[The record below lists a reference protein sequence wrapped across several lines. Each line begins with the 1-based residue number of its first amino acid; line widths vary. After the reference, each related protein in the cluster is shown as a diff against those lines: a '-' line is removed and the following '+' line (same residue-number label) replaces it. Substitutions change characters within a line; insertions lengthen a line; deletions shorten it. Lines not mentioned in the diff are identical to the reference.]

1 MRVDAVT
8 KSIMSYHLPVL
19 SKEVLFFISTERS
32 GLIVDGTMGDGGH
45 SEAILKNTNP
55 KCRILGIDRDA
66 SALARAKKRLAV
78 FGDRV
83 TYAHGNFSDIKRIL
97 QEEGIMK
104 VDGFLLDLG
113 VSSPQID
120 VPGRGFSFMR
130 EGPLD
135 MRMNRE
141 DKVTAADLLATYS
154 DSELEFIIKTYGEE
168 RFYRKVVRKCP
179 DAMIYRALSEVK
191 DTDRMGKIKK
201 SKGAYFTSLI
211 QKYSEEQ
218 GITI

>member
-120 VPGRGFSFMR
+120 VPGRGFSF
-130 EGPLD
+130 
-135 MRMNRE
+135 
-141 DKVTAADLLATYS
+141 
-154 DSELEFIIKTYGEE
+154 
-168 RFYRKVVRKCP
+168 
-179 DAMIYRALSEVK
+179 
-191 DTDRMGKIKK
+191 
-201 SKGAYFTSLI
+201 
-211 QKYSEEQ
+211 
-218 GITI
+218 